1 MFCPICGGNNAV
13 ERRFCV
19 HCGTNLELV
28 AQALSGGAGHFFSRI
43 DGALD
48 QLIGRYAEHIF
59 KSAPSNARDGSIKGS
74 WRVLGQGAIT
84 TFMDLILFSLM
95 WNVLPLRFVMLLI
108 SSPIRLLSQRSQR
121 QRVITG
127 EIVTE
132 QPREL
137 HRAVQ
142 EQWVI
147 GEVSSIGESTT
158 KSLEEHRRQRQK
170 KESESKSDP
179 YP

>member
-1 MFCPICGGNNAV
+1 MFCPICGGKNAV

-43 DGALD
+43 DGTLD
-48 QLIGRYAEHIF
+48 QLIARYAEHIF
-59 KSAPSNARDGSIKGS
+59 KSAPSNARDGSIRGS
-74 WRVLGQGAIT
+74 WRVLGQGAMT
-84 TFMDLILFSLM
+84 SFMDLILFSLM
-95 WNVLPLRFVMLLI
+95 WNILPLRFLMLLI
-108 SSPIRLLSQRSQR
+108 SSPIRLLSQRSRR
-121 QRVITG
+121 QSIVTG

-132 QPREL
+132 EPREL
-137 HRAVQ
+137 PRAVPQ
-142 EQWVI
+142 QWVI

-170 KESESKSDP
+170 KESESELHP
-179 YP
+179 